1 MKFKYKYSK
10 FMIAFLYAGLVLA
23 VACLALNLIRLITTE
38 DKTSYNWASFISTI
52 LISIAFFALAL
63 SMLINSY
70 YKVTEKHLTL
80 CWGFLKN
87 QLEIKSINR
96 AVLDSTN
103 NKLFVYY
110 DNDSYFVINALTVN
124 PTELVEEMRKHNK
137 NISFEFSSSSDENK
151 PKN

>member
-10 FMIAFLYAGLVLA
+10 LMIAFLYAGLVLA
-23 VACLALNLIRLITTE
+23 LACLIINVIRLINAE
-38 DKTSYNWASFISTI
+38 DRTSYNWASFISTI
-52 LISIAFFALAL
+52 LISIAFFVLAL

-70 YKVTEKHLTL
+70 YKVDEKHLTL

-87 QLEIKSINR
+87 QLEIKSISR
-96 AVLDSTN
+96 MVLDSTN

-110 DNDSYFVINALTVN
+110 NEDNFFVINAKTIDATDLI
-124 PTELVEEMRKHNK
+124 TEVRKFNK
-137 NISFEFSSSSDENK
+137 NVSFEFTSSLDESN